1 MPNHG
6 RTDDRRDREC
16 VSMIRVL
23 IVDDHPTVRAG
34 LHGLLGA
41 EPGIVPVGTSESA
54 ADALAQVGGRAPDI
68 VLADYHLPDRNGLLL
83 GWELKQ
89 LQTPPR
95 VVIYSA
101 FAEPQLSLA
110 AAVSG
115 LDAVLD
121 KNSPV
126 EAIFETLRAV
136 AAGRTL
142 IGPIPPHVMRAGAS
156 LIDPQDQAIFGLA
169 VSGEPAEEIA
179 AVLGMD
185 DRIVKRRMKSMVE
198 WLRPRPRAEVR
209 DQGTGARGVAS

>member
-1 MPNHG
+1 
-6 RTDDRRDREC
+6 
-16 VSMIRVL
+16 MIRVL
-23 IVDDHPTVRAG
+23 IVDDHPTLRAG
-34 LHGLLGA
+34 LHGLLFA
-41 EPGIVPVGTSESA
+41 EPGIVPVGTSDSA
-54 ADALAQVGGRAPDI
+54 EDALAQVGGHTPDV

-101 FAEPQLSLA
+101 FADPQLSLA

-136 AAGRTL
+136 VAGRTR

-156 LIDPQDQAIFGLA
+156 LIDPQDQSIFGLA

-185 DRIVKRRMKSMVE
+185 DRIVKRRIKSMVE

-209 DQGTGARGVAS
+209 DQGTRADHVAS

>member
-1 MPNHG
+1 
-6 RTDDRRDREC
+6 
-16 VSMIRVL
+16 MIRVL

-34 LHGLLGA
+34 LHGLLFA
-41 EPGIVPVGTSESA
+41 EPGIVPVGTSGSA
-54 ADALAQVGGRAPDI
+54 EDALAQVRGRTPDV

-89 LQTPPR
+89 LQAPPR

-121 KNSPV
+121 KSSPV

-136 AAGRTL
+136 VTGRTL

-156 LIDPQDQAIFGLA
+156 LIDPQDQSIFGLA
-169 VSGEPAEEIA
+169 VSGEPPEEIA

-185 DRIVKRRMKSMVE
+185 DRIVKRRLKSMVE
-198 WLRPRPRAEVR
+198 WLRPRPRAEAR
-209 DQGTGARGVAS
+209 DQGAGARGVAS